1 MKHTSKIYW
10 LIGKEREYMF
20 AQTAAIVIFDA
31 MFVLIVADKIER
43 HIVTLIAGLLTMIL
57 VFTVGMHSLDAAIG
71 TLNLDKF
78 FELSFWYS

>member
-20 AQTAAIVIFDA
+20 AQTAAIVIFAA

-57 VFTVGMHSLDAAIG
+57 VFIVGMHSLDRQ
-71 TLNLDKF
+71 
-78 FELSFWYS
+78 